1 MVQETEALELGTDS
15 TQRTEGLLR
24 DLFAFAHR
32 TVSVLTHQVFLHQG
46 SGLFGGLIE
55 QFTFEAGDLVTVVLV
70 DLAELV
76 GAGGTDAAQVKAKG
90 QAPCDVFRRR
100 NVRDQVLPGLV
111 VDALAPVSDP
121 RVEIAV
127 QLLGARALGE
137 HQALEQPL
145 GAADLELVR
154 DLDAALAVELE
165 QLFRLALVLEERSEV
180 IWVCDLDRAQ
190 GGQRLGWQVCQLWVL
205 GQQVLLAKTL
215 AARPEVD
222 LQSNANDARGLG
234 LLDVGNDSCVHVG
247 SSIEEREP
255 TTPCGKWIPAGVG
268 W

>member
-1 MVQETEALELGTDS
+1 M
-15 TQRTEGLLR
+15 
-24 DLFAFAHR
+24 
-32 TVSVLTHQVFLHQG
+32 
-46 SGLFGGLIE
+46 
-55 QFTFEAGDLVTVVLV
+55 TVVLV

-127 QLLGARALGE
+127 QLLGMLIE
-137 HQALEQPL
+137 LLLDLQQALVDAIDLPFRDAD
-145 GAADLELVR
+145 GAQQR
-154 DLDAALAVELE
+154 QAVELE